1 MNKGTE
7 EMKPILPSI
16 NDMDFIQ
23 LNTNGM
29 PVPVAEL
36 MDALIL
42 DLKNHKSGDLVPETS
57 GADYFF
63 IRYFITEDMRWD
75 FDRIEEDFMKHCYD
89 KLRDFAKVQWYEQ
102 NSSRFSSPEESHRY
116 MVMGLIL
123 NGAKAEDE
131 YCKALLR
138 YLFKTYYKSLYKQ
151 LKRFNK
157 ISADEIISLS
167 EIDKR
172 MDLGNMAT
180 ILTMCSIDNIVL
192 CNSCSILFTHLEKI
206 RKEYEAEDEEDTR
219 FMEFP
224 DGLFEECRDQVDKWV
239 EEDEK
244 VHPNAE
250 RQLKAY
256 WKEDE
261 YVAGCLKHLGYPEDY
276 LYRCLQNDMGL
287 PIQFTRTL
295 AVLRTV
301 YPKREFTFE
310 EIQRYTLLY
319 SAISALVDVSEEL
332 DNVNREMLG
341 LETEYATWDE
351 ETFFHPENIIVH
363 RYEKPKK
370 EQRVLTKIAKVETDT
385 VTKEGYLEEI
395 DALRS
400 KLSQR
405 EMEYKKLK
413 MQYAASNSARKEAE
427 ALLFKYQNDRE
438 ELIAL
443 REFVYHLE
451 QETPE
456 IEIQSLD
463 EMKKEISAK
472 KYVIIGGHVSWVN
485 KLKAE
490 FPGWTYI
497 LPSTF
502 KTVDAHSLDHKDM
515 IFFFTDHIS
524 HAAYGKFI
532 GIARERKLPFS
543 YLHGVNM
550 AQIVRQIYDSAK

>member
-1 MNKGTE
+1 
-7 EMKPILPSI
+7 MKPNLPSI
-16 NDMDFIQ
+16 KDIDFKQ
-23 LNTNGM
+23 LNIDNM
-29 PVPVAEL
+29 PMLDRKL
-36 MDALIL
+36 MEVFIR
-42 DLKNHKSGDLVPETS
+42 DLKNHESGSLVSETS

-63 IRYFITEDMRWD
+63 IRNFITEDMRWD
-75 FDRIEEDFMKHCYD
+75 FDRIEEDFMKHCYA

-102 NSSRFSSPEESHRY
+102 NSNRFSSPEESHRY

-123 NGAKAEDE
+123 NGAKSEDE

-138 YLFKTYYKSLYKQ
+138 YLFKTYYKPLYKQ

-157 ISADEIISLS
+157 ISADEILSLS
-167 EIDKR
+167 ETDAH
-172 MDLGNMAT
+172 MDLGNLAI

-192 CNSCSILFTHLEKI
+192 GNSCSLLFTHLEKI
-206 RKEYEAEDEEDTR
+206 RQEYEAEDEEDTR
-219 FMEFP
+219 FMEFA
-224 DGLFEECRDQVDKWV
+224 DGFFEECREQVDKWM

-244 VHPNAE
+244 AYPNYA
-250 RQLKAY
+250 RRLKAY

-261 YVAGCLKHLGYPEDY
+261 YVAGCLNHLGYPGDY
-276 LYRCLQNDMGL
+276 LYRCMQNNMGL

-310 EIQRYTLLY
+310 EIQRYAHLY

-341 LETEYATWDE
+341 FETGYATWE
-351 ETFFHPENIIVH
+351 EDTFFHPEDIVVPKS
-363 RYEKPKK
+363 ETSKK
-370 EQRVLTKIAKVETDT
+370 EPQVLTKIAKVETDT
-385 VTKEGYLEEI
+385 ATKEDYLAEI

-400 KLSQR
+400 RLSQR
-405 EMEYKKLK
+405 EMEYKQLK
-413 MQYAASNSARKEAE
+413 VQYAASNAVRKEVE
-427 ALLFKYQNDRE
+427 ALLSKYQNDRE

-456 IEIQSLD
+456 IETLSLD
-463 EMKKEISAK
+463 EMKEAIATK
-472 KYVIIGGHVSWVN
+472 KYVIVGGHVNWVN

-490 FPGWTYI
+490 FSGWTYI

-502 KTVDAHSLDHKDM
+502 KTVDAGSLDNKDM

-524 HAAYGKFI
+524 HAAYGKFV
-532 GIARERKLPFS
+532 GIARERKIPFS
-543 YLHGVNM
+543 YLHGVNIE
-550 AQIVRQIYDSAK
+550 QIVRQIYDSGR

>member
-1 MNKGTE
+1 
-7 EMKPILPSI
+7 
-16 NDMDFIQ
+16 
-23 LNTNGM
+23 
-29 PVPVAEL
+29 
-36 MDALIL
+36 
-42 DLKNHKSGDLVPETS
+42 
-57 GADYFF
+57 
-63 IRYFITEDMRWD
+63 
-75 FDRIEEDFMKHCYD
+75 
-89 KLRDFAKVQWYEQ
+89 
-102 NSSRFSSPEESHRY
+102 

-157 ISADEIISLS
+157 ISADEIVSLS
-167 EIDKR
+167 EIDER
-172 MDLGNMAT
+172 MDLGNLAI
-180 ILTMCSIDNIVL
+180 ILTMCSIDNVVL
-192 CNSCSILFTHLEKI
+192 GNSCSVLFAHLEKI
-206 RKEYEAEDEEDTR
+206 RQEYEAEDEEDTR
-219 FMEFP
+219 FMEFA
-224 DGLFEECRDQVDKWV
+224 DGLFEECREQVDKWV

-244 VHPNAE
+244 AHPNYA

-261 YVAGCLKHLGYPEDY
+261 YVAGCLNHLGYPGDY
-276 LYRCLQNDMGL
+276 LYRCMQNDMGL

-310 EIQRYTLLY
+310 EIQRYAHLY

-341 LETEYATWDE
+341 LETGYATWEE
-351 ETFFHPENIIVH
+351 ETFFHPENIVVH
-363 RYEKPKK
+363 KSETPKK
-370 EQRVLTKIAKVETDT
+370 EPQVLTKVAKVATDS
-385 VTKEGYLEEI
+385 VTKEDYLAEI

-400 KLSQR
+400 RLSQR

-413 MQYAASNSARKEAE
+413 MQYAAANSARKEAE
-427 ALLFKYQNDRE
+427 ALLSKYQNDRE

-443 REFVYHLE
+443 REFAYHLE

-456 IEIQSLD
+456 IETQSLD
-463 EMKKEISAK
+463 EMKEAIATK
-472 KYVIIGGHVSWVN
+472 KYVIVGGHVNWVN

-502 KTVDAHSLDHKDM
+502 KTVDAGSLDHKDM

-532 GIARERKLPFS
+532 GIARDRKIPFS

-550 AQIVRQIYDSAK
+550 GQIVRQIYDSGK